1 MSPLVGGK
9 SQGSILLTLVPGRQF
24 GKRGPVGGTDADA
37 AVGEDAERE
46 GAAGVCSACVLVEFS
61 VSSSELYMFSSK
73 AVSDLIGAKG
83 GAEVDGDVNCLAPK
97 SRIEGLTAS

>member
-1 MSPLVGGK
+1 MPPLVGGK
-9 SQGSILLTLVPGRQF
+9 SQGSILQKLVPGRQF

-61 VSSSELYMFSSK
+61 VSSSELSSSK
-73 AVSDLIGAKG
+73 AVSNLIGAKG